1 MPSRCTCLGGIASS
15 PCVEVLP
22 TTTVATTTVDGDQSQ
37 RSREKAKGI
46 GRTDVGAESSLA
58 GVDQAFGMMTLLH
71 ALILT
76 DE

>member
-1 MPSRCTCLGGIASS
+1 M
-15 PCVEVLP
+15 EVLP
-22 TTTVATTTVDGDQSQ
+22 TTTVATTTVDGDHDGQ